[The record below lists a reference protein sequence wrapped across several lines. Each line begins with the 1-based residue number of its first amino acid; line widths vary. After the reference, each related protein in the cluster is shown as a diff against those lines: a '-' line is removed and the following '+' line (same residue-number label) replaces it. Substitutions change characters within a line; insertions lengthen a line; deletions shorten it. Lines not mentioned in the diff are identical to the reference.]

1 MTQRPV
7 RGAVVAEARR
17 HDALCAEVWS
27 ELGRSDDPAVTQHVA
42 LRRVLCPLRA
52 VLAVL
57 FGGQAPR
64 PVPVVPGAA
73 ELPSAALSPPGEA
86 HALYARRSETWAAWA
101 ASEAP
106 VFSP

>member
-1 MTQRPV
+1 MNLPRC
-7 RGAVVAEARR
+7 GAAVAEARR

-27 ELGRSDDPAVTQHVA
+27 ELGRSGDADVARHVA
-42 LRRVLCPLRA
+42 LRRVLDPLRA
-52 VLAVL
+52 VLVVL
-57 FGGQAPR
+57 FGPAPR
-64 PVPVVPGAA
+64 PVLVLPAGAEVPPAT
-73 ELPSAALSPPGEA
+73 LSPPAEA